1 MVEKVKSYEEQLSC
15 TWIAVNNEVHMFV
28 VDNQDLPVMLEI
40 CAELKRLS
48 GLVHDAV
55 YVSYTEFV
63 LHRIYWKKKK
73 RHFICVTIVRS
84 WLLRWESSTQ
94 LTVLQSE

>member
-28 VDNQDLPVMLEI
+28 VDNQDLREMIEI

-48 GLVHDAV
+48 GPVHDAV
-55 YVSYTEFV
+55 YVSSTEFV

-73 RHFICVTIVRS
+73 RRFNCVS
-84 WLLRWESSTQ
+84 
-94 LTVLQSE
+94 

>member
-28 VDNQDLPVMLEI
+28 VDNQDLPEMIEI

-48 GLVHDAV
+48 GLV

-73 RHFICVTIVRS
+73 RHFICVTIARN
-84 WLLRWESSTQ
+84 WLLHWESSTQ
-94 LTVLQSE
+94 LTVLHSE